1 MQLAQ
6 QLAQSQFL
14 QQTNMKNFEGQFPM
28 SKNIAPVFQMSAT
41 QPVQFDKNVTI
52 SDQWVGIEKKVKGL

>member
-52 SDQWVGIEKKVKGL
+52 SDQ